1 MELTNHNIELVG
13 DTIQNQNA
21 NLDTAPHKMFHKD
34 QKDQTGGR
42 TPSDRFAFFMNNKIE
57 DAKSWDDAKNIE
69 KEKWINETLDEMNSL
84 RANDTW
90 ELAEALPGIRVIC

>member
-1 MELTNHNIELVG
+1 MELTNHNIEHVG
-13 DTIQNQNA
+13 DTMQNQKA

-42 TPSDRFAFFMNNKIE
+42 TPDRFAFLMNNKIE
-57 DAKSWDDAKNIE
+57 DAKSWDNVKNIE
-69 KEKWINETLDEMNSL
+69 KEKGINETSDEMNSL

-90 ELAEALPGIRVIC
+90 ELAEALPGIRMIC